1 MARRHARHRAET
13 KAVDELSEQTHR
25 HGSDSIAWEAPEFMY
40 YKKGW
45 VWIALLMTIAFVF
58 MAIFYTMNDYSAMA
72 VVGLAAVVLYQ
83 QARLKPKTIKYRVD
97 EDGFQIGDERFGW
110 NDLRS
115 FWITVG
121 EHDRAHL
128 YLESTTAWLPVKTV
142 HLANVDPE
150 DLRQRLAMHLPE
162 HVTRG
167 EAFADLLIRWLK
179 L

>member
-1 MARRHARHRAET
+1 MPQRHHKAG
-13 KAVDELSEQTHR
+13 KKPAVDQLSGTAR
-25 HGSDSIAWEAPEFMY
+25 PSGGDTIAWEAPEFMY

-45 VWIALLMTIAFVF
+45 VWVAFLLALAFAF

-72 VVGLAAVVLYQ
+72 VVALAAVVLYQ
-83 QARLKPKTIKYRVD
+83 QAQARPKTLKYRVD
-97 EDGFQIGDERFGW
+97 EDGFQIGEERFGW

-121 EHDRAHL
+121 DHDRAHL
-128 YLESTTAWLPVKTV
+128 YLESTTQWLPVKTV

-150 DLRQRLAMHLPE
+150 DLRTRLAAHLPE